1 MDVDSASS
9 DGGGGYD
16 IGEEVAKRKMISQS
30 SGGSR
35 LGVCRWLAALVVDS
49 VVAVTMVMVSIDI
62 MVFFVSCMKICLVV
76 YNDDGDETD
85 SYSKIE
91 EIEERPI
98 QYQKISN
105 PLEASA
111 RLPRS

>member
-1 MDVDSASS
+1 MDSASS
-9 DGGGGYD
+9 DGGGGYV

-30 SGGSR
+30 SGGNR

-76 YNDDGDETD
+76 YNDDEMRQIVTPR
-85 SYSKIE
+85 SR
-91 EIEERPI
+91 EIERLI

-111 RLPRS
+111 RLPS

>member
-1 MDVDSASS
+1 VDVDSASS
-9 DGGGGYD
+9 DGGGGYV

-62 MVFFVSCMKICLVV
+62 MVFFVSCMKFGLVV

-85 SYSKIE
+85 NYSRTSDR
-91 EIEERPI
+91 ER
-98 QYQKISN
+98 S
-105 PLEASA
+105 SV
-111 RLPRS
+111 